1 MQTTEAIPEYDYIIV
16 GAGSAGC
23 VLANRLSA
31 NSAHSVCVL
40 EAGASDQLLPL
51 SAQIRI
57 PAGLVTLIA
66 NPKHNWMHV
75 YQGGE
80 GIRGRRVP
88 CPRGRVVGG
97 TSSIN
102 GMVYTRG
109 HRADFDQWAALGNPG
124 WDYANVLPVFLRS
137 ENFEGGRSA
146 FHGSGGE
153 LNVTSL
159 RSLNRLTHAF
169 LESVAQCGLP
179 LNSDFNG
186 SEQEGFGLFHVTQK
200 NGERWSSARAFLH
213 PALRRDNLVLHD
225 NTLVRRVNFEN
236 GGAVGVTVTRAGQQQ
251 RLRARREVL
260 LAAGAIGSPQ
270 LLLLSGVGDRSEL
283 AGLGIPLVAHLH
295 GVGRNLQDHQDV
307 AVVAGGRTAHSLGL
321 SWRALP
327 NMAAAPFQYLFARR
341 GPLSS
346 TTIEA
351 GGFVRSSAHRE
362 RPDLELLFAPLLKN
376 QFGRRVPIGHGCSI
390 HVSLL
395 RPLSRG
401 RVSLNSPDPADKPRL
416 QFNFLEH
423 DEDVRGL
430 LSGVRLARRILAAP
444 AFAPYIVKEL
454 APGVAV
460 GSDDEIVDFIRDSV
474 ATTFHAAGSCKMG
487 EGAEAVVD
495 HKLRVHGVNGL
506 RVIDASVM
514 PVIVAAPTNAAT
526 MMIGEMG
533 AVFVN
538 EAALRSEIRV

>member
-1 MQTTEAIPEYDYIIV
+1 MRTTEAVPEYDYIIV

-31 NSAHSVCVL
+31 DGAQAVCLL
-40 EAGASDQLLPL
+40 EAGASDRQLPL

-57 PAGLVTLIA
+57 PVGLVTLIA
-66 NPKHNWMHV
+66 NPQHNWMHV
-75 YQGGE
+75 YEGGE
-80 GIRGRRVP
+80 GIRGRNVP
-88 CPRGRVVGG
+88 CPRGRMVGG
-97 TSSIN
+97 CSSIN

-124 WDYANVLPVFLRS
+124 WDYANVLPAFIRS
-137 ENFEGGRSA
+137 ERFEGGDGA

-153 LNVTSL
+153 LSVMTGL

-186 SEQEGFGLFHVTQK
+186 AEQEGFGVFQVTQK

-213 PALRRDNLVLHD
+213 PALRRTNLTMSE
-225 NTLVRRVNFEN
+225 NTLVRQVDFEN
-236 GGAVGVTVTRAGQQQ
+236 GRASGVTVTREGRQQ
-251 RLRARREVL
+251 RLRARREVV

-270 LLLLSGVGDRSEL
+270 LLLLSGVGDRSSL
-283 AGLGIPLVAHLH
+283 AQLGIPLVAHLP
-295 GVGRNLQDHQDV
+295 GVGQNLQDHQDV
-307 AVVAGGRTAHSLGL
+307 AVIAGDRTAHSLGL

-327 NMAAAPFQYLFARR
+327 NIAAAPFQYLFGRR
-341 GPLSS
+341 GPLAS
-346 TTIEA
+346 TTVEA
-351 GGFVRSSAHRE
+351 GGFARSSAHLD
-362 RPDLELLFAPLLKN
+362 RPDLELIFAPLLKN
-376 QFGRRVPIGHGCSI
+376 QFGRRLPIGHGCTI

-423 DEDVRGL
+423 DDDVRSL
-430 LSGVRLARRILAAP
+430 MSGVRLARRILAAP
-444 AFAPYIVKEL
+444 AFAPYITKEL
-454 APGVAV
+454 SPGVDV

-474 ATTFHAAGSCKMG
+474 ATTYHAAGSCKMG
-487 EGAEAVVD
+487 TDADAVVD
-495 HKLRVHGVNGL
+495 HKLRVRGVDGL

-514 PVIVAAPTNAAT
+514 PTIVAAPINAAT
-526 MMIGEMG
+526 MTIGEMG
-533 AVFVN
+533 AAFIG
-538 EAALRSEIRV
+538 ESLRQ